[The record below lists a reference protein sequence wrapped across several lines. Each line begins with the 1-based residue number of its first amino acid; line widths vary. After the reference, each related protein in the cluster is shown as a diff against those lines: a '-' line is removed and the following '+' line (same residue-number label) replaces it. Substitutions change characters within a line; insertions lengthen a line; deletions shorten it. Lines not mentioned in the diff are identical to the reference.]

1 MTTATLQ
8 NQSIHQTPSRVLASP
23 LARRLAQ
30 DHQLDLTLVSGTGPN
45 GRVIKRDILPII
57 ESGGAIDS
65 NQPASQ
71 KPQMATPQVAQLPDP
86 RLFFEADAYELEPLS
101 PMMQSIA
108 SRLQAAKQIVPHY
121 QVSTDVEVSA
131 VSALR
136 GRLNK
141 TLAEKE
147 TGEKLT
153 LNDFIIK
160 ASALAL
166 MDVPEVNSSFADNAI
181 MRFKNADISVA
192 VALPGGG
199 LITPIVKAAQDK
211 SVRDI
216 AREVKDL
223 AARASEMR
231 LKPEE
236 YEGGTFSISNLGMF
250 GVAEFNAIINPPQ
263 GAILAIGASQTQ
275 LKMQDGIVREIDVM
289 RVTLSSDHRV
299 INGAQAAAFL
309 AVFKDYMEQPMELL
323 F

>member
-1 MTTATLQ
+1 MTNAPSQ
-8 NQSIHQTPSRVLASP
+8 NPMTPSAQPRVLASP

-30 DHQLDLTLVSGTGPN
+30 DHQLDLAAIDGTGPN

-57 ESGGAIDS
+57 EAGGIITTQTA
-65 NQPASQ
+65 
-71 KPQMATPQVAQLPDP
+71 PQSTHRDTPKMVQLPDP
-86 RLFFEADAYELEPLS
+86 RLFFDADDYILEPLS

-108 SRLQAAKQIVPHY
+108 SRLQAAKQAVPHY
-121 QVSTDVEVSA
+121 QVSIDVEVSA

-160 ASALAL
+160 ASALSL
-166 MDVPEVNSSFADNAI
+166 IDVPEVNSSFADDAI

-223 AARASEMR
+223 AARAGDMR

-275 LKMQDGIVREIDVM
+275 LKMSDGIVREIEVM